1 LNLGLREPAHAWRA
15 FPSIPADVKRAGT
28 LLAMGAAIFVLLPGS
43 ASAEI
48 PHLPWT
54 TLLPPLP
61 SSSDVQPGPV
71 ENCRRGRIACVDGVI
86 RRLRKLRNRLGCDH
100 RGVFATTYLELTRQI
115 RQDLDDYPDLYR
127 DRRYLYF
134 QDALFAN
141 VYLDTYRAYR
151 RGKPVPGA
159 WRIAFETAASSDVNA
174 AQDMLLGIN
183 AHVQNDMPF
192 VVAALGLREP
202 DGTSRKPDHDA
213 GNEVLNR
220 GYQRVVDAVEDRY
233 DPLVGWTNSDLTPLD
248 DFAGLQLTQGWRE
261 IVWRNAE
268 RLLNASSDSERA
280 QVASSIES
288 HATGWAQGIAAIE
301 QPGYRPTRDAYCEAQ
316 LRR

>member
-1 LNLGLREPAHAWRA
+1 
-15 FPSIPADVKRAGT
+15 VKRAAT
-28 LLAMGAAIFVLLPGS
+28 LFAAGAIVFALSLP
-43 ASAEI
+43 ASAAAET
-48 PHLPWT
+48 PYVPWT

-71 ENCRRGRIACVDGVI
+71 RHCRKARVACVDGVI
-86 RRLRKLRNRLGCDH
+86 KRLRRLRNRLGCDH
-100 RGVFATTYLELTRQI
+100 RGVFATTYLELTKQI

-141 VYLDTYRAYR
+141 VYTDTIHGHE
-151 RGKPVPGA
+151 RGKPIPDA
-159 WRIAFETAASSDVNA
+159 WRIAFETAESGEVNA

-192 VVAALGLREP
+192 VVAALGLRQP
-202 DGTSRKPDHDA
+202 DGASRKPDHDA

-220 GYQRVVDAVEDRY
+220 GYQRVVDAVEERY
-233 DPLVGWTNSDLTPLD
+233 DPFVGTTNSDATPLD

-261 IVWRNAE
+261 TVWRNAE
-268 RLLNASSDSERA
+268 RLLNARSDAERA
-280 QVASSIES
+280 QVAASIES
-288 HATGWAQGIAAIE
+288 YAAGWARGIAAVP
-301 QPGYRPTRDAYCEAQ
+301 QPGYRPTRDAYCEEQ
-316 LRR
+316 LERRR